1 MKLLRTKQVVQVTG
15 LSRMTIYRLEKSGAF
30 PARRQL
36 GLNSVAWLEQDVTAW
51 VGSRPVPGQP
61 MAVADSPPAAYVPIP
76 KRPATDSPRRR
87 AAARRGRRR
96 PAVQV
101 DLPLGDPGGE

>member
-1 MKLLRTKQVVQVTG
+1 MRLLRTKQVVELTG

-36 GLNSVAWLEQDVTAW
+36 GANSVGWIDEDVSNW
-51 VGSRPVPGQP
+51 VENRPRPRRRVLTSEGAPPASAPLPPRSRPDPLRQ
-61 MAVADSPPAAYVPIP
+61 
-76 KRPATDSPRRR
+76 R

-96 PAVQV
+96 LAVQV
-101 DLPLGDPGGE
+101 DLPLGDGSAD

>member
-1 MKLLRTKQVVQVTG
+1 MRLLRTKQVVELTG

-36 GLNSVAWLEQDVTAW
+36 GSNSVAWLEEDVSAW
-51 VGSRPVPGQP
+51 VGSRPMPRHP
-61 MAVADSPPAAYVPIP
+61 AAVADGAPPAYAPLP
-76 KRPATDSPRRR
+76 PRPRPDPQRRR
-87 AAARRGRRR
+87 AAARRSRRR

-101 DLPLGDPGGE
+101 DLPLGGPTNE